1 MSSAASDRHVVDNVS
16 DPVSS
21 ETCEEGEP
29 EPSNRDIMRLLMA
42 MNKELNKK
50 LDCLSETVER
60 LQGEVFDLKQEN
72 TRLSAELDR
81 CRKKEEDMQ
90 TQIKEA
96 MFNAKLAAER
106 ADRNEQYSRRNNVK
120 LLYVP
125 EAAGSFESAEE
136 SERKALQVFHNR
148 LDLKHITPE
157 HIEAAH
163 RVGVKRA
170 GSTRPILVKFLSRKT
185 MQQVIQKRRKL
196 KHTEPKVVI
205 VEDLT
210 KSNYNLFL
218 CASDHPGASRAWT
231 SSGKV
236 FVQDTD
242 SKIHKIEKLS
252 DLQRLP
258 CDAASLATSTPA
270 GATAAQQ
277 RHNRQPMTRRGLRP
291 NKRRNIFDGPSSQEM
306 EIQQTTGDATP
317 AKASGKE

>member
-1 MSSAASDRHVVDNVS
+1 MIRSRSLSTKRRKPDSVSRQDSSSSEGRKSTSDNQKKRAKTTS
-16 DPVSS
+16 DPPITIRDHFGKAAAADKLDK
-21 ETCEEGEP
+21 TCRLLQATAMLSTMWATRSVPKRVKGGGGEP

-96 MFNAKLAAER
+96 KLAAER

-148 LDLKHITPE
+148 LDLKRITPE

-196 KHTEPKVVI
+196 KTTEPKVV
-205 VEDLT
+205 
-210 KSNYNLFL
+210 
-218 CASDHPGASRAWT
+218 
-231 SSGKV
+231 
-236 FVQDTD
+236 TD
-242 SKIHKIEKLS
+242 
-252 DLQRLP
+252 
-258 CDAASLATSTPA
+258 
-270 GATAAQQ
+270 
-277 RHNRQPMTRRGLRP
+277 RG
-291 NKRRNIFDGPSSQEM
+291 GPH
-306 EIQQTTGDATP
+306 
-317 AKASGKE
+317 

>member
-1 MSSAASDRHVVDNVS
+1 M
-16 DPVSS
+16 
-21 ETCEEGEP
+21 
-29 EPSNRDIMRLLMA
+29 
-42 MNKELNKK
+42 
-50 LDCLSETVER
+50 
-60 LQGEVFDLKQEN
+60 
-72 TRLSAELDR
+72 
-81 CRKKEEDMQ
+81 
-90 TQIKEA
+90 
-96 MFNAKLAAER
+96 
-106 ADRNEQYSRRNNVK
+106 
-120 LLYVP
+120 
-125 EAAGSFESAEE
+125 
-136 SERKALQVFHNR
+136 QVFHNR

-242 SKIHKIEKLS
+242 SKIHKIEKLTCNDFPVTLPPS
-252 DLQRLP
+252 PPPPLPEPLQ
-258 CDAASLATSTPA
+258 
-270 GATAAQQ
+270 
-277 RHNRQPMTRRGLRP
+277 P
-291 NKRRNIFDGPSSQEM
+291 NNA
-306 EIQQTTGDATP
+306 TTG
-317 AKASGKE
+317 SR